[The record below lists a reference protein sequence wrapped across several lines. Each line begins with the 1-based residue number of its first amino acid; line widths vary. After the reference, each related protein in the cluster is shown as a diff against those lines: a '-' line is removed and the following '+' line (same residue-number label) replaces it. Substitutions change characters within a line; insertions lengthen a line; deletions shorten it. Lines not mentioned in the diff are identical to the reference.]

1 MLELHLRSSSSKPGV
16 YILEGYR
23 HFGEGIPHWHLT
35 VRPHIWRPPT
45 DVFETEDALVVRLEV
60 AGMRE
65 DDFTILLDG
74 KYLTVQ
80 GSRVDTPERRAYHQ
94 MEIRFGEFM
103 SEIELPFAIDADK
116 IEAVYQAGFL
126 RITLPKKAP
135 QHIPIRK

>member
-1 MLELHLRSSSSKPGV
+1 MLELYLKSNLSKSGV

-23 HFGEGIPHWHLT
+23 HLGEGFPHWYLT
-35 VRPHIWRPPT
+35 VRPHVWRPPT
-45 DVFETEDALVVRLEV
+45 DVFETDDALIVRLEV

-80 GSRVDTPERRAYHQ
+80 GSRIDTPERRAYHQ
-94 MEIRFGEFM
+94 MEIRFGEFI
-103 SEIELPFAIDADK
+103 SEIELPFAIDAEK

-126 RITLPKKAP
+126 RIKLPKKAP

>member
-1 MLELHLRSSSSKPGV
+1 MLELYLKSNLSKPGV

-23 HFGEGIPHWHLT
+23 HLGEGFPHWYLT
-35 VRPHIWRPPT
+35 VRPHVWRPPT
-45 DVFETEDALVVRLEV
+45 DVFETDDALIVRLEV

-94 MEIRFGEFM
+94 MEIRFGEFI
-103 SEIELPFAIDADK
+103 SEIELPFAIDAEK
-116 IEAVYQAGFL
+116 IEAVYHAGFL
-126 RITLPKKAP
+126 RIKLPKKAP

>member
-1 MLELHLRSSSSKPGV
+1 MLELSLKPNVSKPGV

-23 HFGEGIPHWHLT
+23 HLSEGIPHWHLT
-35 VRPHIWRPPT
+35 VRPHAWRPPT
-45 DVFETEDALVVRLEV
+45 DVFETDEALIVRLEV

-65 DDFTILLDG
+65 EDFTILLDG
-74 KYLTVQ
+74 KYLTIQ
-80 GSRVDTPERRAYHQ
+80 GSRVDMPERRAYHQ
-94 MEIRFGEFM
+94 MEIRFGEFI
-103 SEIELPFAIDADK
+103 SEVELPFAVDVDK

>member
-1 MLELHLRSSSSKPGV
+1 MLELHLKSNLSKPGV

-23 HFGEGIPHWHLT
+23 HLGEGIPHWHLT

-45 DVFETEDALVVRLEV
+45 DVFETEDALIVRLEV

-65 DDFTILLDG
+65 EDFTILLDG
-74 KYLTVQ
+74 KYLSVR
-80 GSRVDTPERRAYHQ
+80 GLRVDTPERRAYHQ

-103 SEIELPFAIDADK
+103 SDIELPFAIDAEK

>member
-1 MLELHLRSSSSKPGV
+1 MLEFHPRSSSSKPGV

-23 HFGEGIPHWHLT
+23 HLGEGIPHWHLT

-135 QHIPIRK
+135 QHISIRK